1 MAHLHFDRLGR
12 RMLGLGLV
20 ASLGQAALLI
30 PIPLVIRQVFDHDL
44 HRGGSLGVIL
54 GGAAVLALYVGGSSL
69 ALASRYAVLRA
80 TKSAIADLRAA
91 LAAKLFA
98 LPKSFHD
105 GVDPR
110 QLHAVVVQDSERLD
124 VVANAAVG
132 QVLPAAV
139 ASLGLAVLALALNPE
154 LFCLLVAVV
163 PPLVVVK
170 RLLGGRVRAR
180 TRRWQIA
187 FDNFSAA
194 TQTALRARTLAEVRA
209 ADEFEIG
216 RLSDTAAVLS
226 EAGVQ
231 MAWRQSLLSISQGS
245 ILAVA
250 TVLVL
255 VVGGTAVADGSMS
268 TGDLISF
275 FSVVALLQGQLS
287 PIVAALPQVI
297 AGRESLARL
306 TDFLDRAE
314 PPAYQGTKRIAWR
327 GAIELR
333 RVSFGYGTIPLLRD
347 IDLTV
352 APGEH
357 VVVLGPNGA
366 GKTSLAGLI
375 LGLYRPS
382 SGQLLADGTPYEQLD
397 VRVLRT
403 SLGVLLQDP
412 VILPGTVL
420 ENIAYG
426 RPQATPAEIKRAAA
440 LAGAAG
446 FIAQLPGT
454 YDAAVG
460 ADGGL
465 LSGGQRQRLAL
476 ARALLGDPRL
486 LILDEPTTHLD
497 VAAIAALAAALDEL
511 PQRPAVVTIS
521 HDEELARHAD
531 RVVHLRDGLIA
542 TPALAAISGRAG

>member
-1 MAHLHFDRLGR
+1 
-12 RMLGLGLV
+12 MLGLGLV

-30 PIPLVIRQVFDHDL
+30 PIPLVIRRVFDDL
-44 HRGGSLGVIL
+44 HRGGSRGVIL
-54 GGAAVLALYVGGSSL
+54 GGAAVLALYVGSSGL

-110 QLHAVVVQDSERLD
+110 HLHAVIVQDSERLD
-124 VVANAAVG
+124 VVANASVG
-132 QVLPAAV
+132 QILPAV
-139 ASLGLAVLALALNPE
+139 VVSLGLAVVALALNPE
-154 LFCLLVAVV
+154 LFCVLLAVV

-170 RLLGGRVRAR
+170 RKLSGRVRAR
-180 TRRWQIA
+180 TRSWQRA
-187 FDNFSAA
+187 FDSFSAA

-209 ADEFEIG
+209 ADRFEVE
-216 RLSDTAAVLS
+216 RLSDSAEVLS
-226 EAGVQ
+226 EAGLQ
-231 MAWRQSLLSISQGS
+231 MAWRQSSLSISQGS

-255 VVGGTAVADGSMS
+255 VVGGAAVTDGSMS

-275 FSVVALLQGQLS
+275 FAVVALLQGQLT

-306 TDFLDRAE
+306 TEFLDGAE
-314 PPAYQGTKRIAWR
+314 PPAYQGTKRIAFH

-352 APGEH
+352 GPGEH
-357 VVVLGPNGA
+357 VVILGPNGT
-366 GKTSLAGLI
+366 GKSTLAGLM

-382 SGQLLADGTPYEQLD
+382 SGQLLAGGTPYELLD

-403 SLGVLLQDP
+403 SFGVLLQDP
-412 VILPGTVL
+412 VILPGTVI

-426 RPQATPAEIKRAAA
+426 RPQATTADIKRAAA
-440 LAGAAG
+440 LAGAAD
-446 FIAQLPGT
+446 FISQLPGG
-454 YDAAVG
+454 YGAAVG

-476 ARALLGDPRL
+476 ARALLGEPRL

-497 VAAIAALAAALDEL
+497 IAAIAALAAALDEL
-511 PQRPAVVTIS
+511 PQRPTMVTIS
-521 HDEELARHAD
+521 HDEELTRHAD
-531 RVVHLRDGLIA
+531 RVVHLRDGLI
-542 TPALAAISGRAG
+542 TKPALASVSGPAG